1 MVDSPWLV
9 VGLGNPGERYAAT
22 RHNAG
27 AMVLEVLAGRVG
39 GRLAAARGRRAST
52 VEGRLA
58 GQRVTLAVPS
68 SYMNE
73 SGGPVKGL
81 LDYYKVGAERLVVVH
96 DELDLPFGRVRLK
109 RGGSAG
115 GHNGL
120 RSIDKS
126 TGTPDYLRVRVGVDR
141 PPGPADPDYVLKGFK
156 PNERKELP
164 LVLEDAAD
172 AVEDLL
178 TSTLEAA
185 QQRWHAPPS

>member
-39 GRLAAARGRRAST
+39 GRLA
-52 VEGRLA
+52 

-81 LDYYKVGAERLVVVH
+81 LDYYKVGPERLVVVH

-126 TGTPDYLRVRVGVDR
+126 TGTPEYLRVRVGVDR